1 MKLFTISLLLALLVG
16 CVNKEEKRYRY
27 VCDSLNRL
35 DFPPRLF
42 DTLFFH
48 KYGNGVVVDT
58 VYPNGK
64 YELIENIYHGNYYR
78 LMRDK
83 DCPIVNAMEY
93 DKDGKLLYWDQEFL
107 HGETLSAYTV
117 EYDKNGQVT
126 KFYNLDAGD
135 DGYIY
140 PTYSI
145 HQLLDK
151 LKKENI
157 DLFHNISIC
166 YYGRDAFDADSVPYK
181 RWGWYVD
188 IKDTI
193 DSNDKYNMTGRL
205 YDGQTGEL
213 LDVFRGIWEDYNFNF
228 DKDVK

>member
-1 MKLFTISLLLALLVG
+1 MR
-16 CVNKEEKRYRY
+16 EK
-27 VCDSLNRL
+27 D
-35 DFPPRLF
+35 
-42 DTLFFH
+42 
-48 KYGNGVVVDT
+48 
-58 VYPNGK
+58 YPV
-64 YELIENIYHGNYYR
+64 
-78 LMRDK
+78 
-83 DCPIVNAMEY
+83 VNAMQY
-93 DKDGKLLYWDQEFL
+93 DRDGKLLYWDQEFL

-213 LDVFRGIWEDYNFNF
+213 LDVFRGIWEDYNFNLIKMSNEF
-228 DKDVK
+228 GSQDTNYRLITHILRTWEVDLKMESCSGNNEYNK